1 MDSCV
6 RTLPDYALQPN
17 GSGMALEKVG
27 IKGFKQYQR
36 DFSGRRTLTTQSAY
50 VDTPPGSN
58 GIHMSR
64 LSGIL
69 QEYGDGFITMN
80 TELLEKLVQS
90 HTIDGFVPTSFW
102 ECNWESAHEMDN
114 EQPLFIKCMLEG
126 VMTTDNEDWFLTM
139 KVPYA
144 AVCPCASAMCDAIDE
159 GVPHMQRAEA
169 QITGLLDP
177 DEDLDELLTTMVA
190 RVVDTV
196 DIVPIPFMKRPAELD
211 WCQRAEQTNLFVEDA
226 SRVIGQVIDG
236 FMEDWVVVC
245 THMES
250 IHQHDVVSVCRKGK
264 KLV

>member
-6 RTLPDYALQPN
+6 RTLPDYALQQD
-17 GSGMALEKVG
+17 GSGLALEKVG

-36 DFSGRRTLTTQSAY
+36 DFSGRRVLTAQSVY
-50 VDTPPGSN
+50 VDTPPGTN

-64 LSGIL
+64 LVSAL
-69 QEYGDGFITMN
+69 QDCTDGFIGMN
-80 TELLEKLVQS
+80 TNLLERIVES
-90 HTIDGFVPTSFW
+90 HTRDQFVPTAFW

-114 EQPLFIKCMLEG
+114 EQQLFIKCMLEG
-126 VMTTDNEDWFLTM
+126 VMTTETEDWYLTM

-144 AVCPCASAMCDAIDE
+144 SVCPCAAQMCESIDD

-190 RVVDTV
+190 RVIDVV
-196 DIVPIPFMKRPAELD
+196 DIVPIPLMKRPTELD
-211 WCQRAEQTNLFVEDA
+211 WCQRAGDTKLFVEDA
-226 SRVIGQVIDG
+226 SKVIGKVIDG
-236 FMEDWVVVC
+236 FMEDWVVIC
-245 THMES
+245 THQES